1 MHPIRA
7 GEAAGAGA
15 PTVEVSLGEVALVFL
30 KLGTIAFGGPAAHI
44 AMMEDEFVTRRR
56 WLTREQFLDRLG
68 AANLIPGPSSTEMAI
83 FIGYEKRG
91 WAGLLVA
98 GCTFILPAA
107 IMVGAIASA
116 YVRYGTLPQVNGVL
130 YALKPVVIAVVIQAF
145 WKLART
151 AVKTA
156 WLGIVALIAAVSYA
170 LRVHE
175 VLILAIA
182 AILAG
187 APLLY
192 RALRTRP
199 LLPAF
204 FLTPMT
210 PARAVAIFAAT
221 SAPFGLWRLF
231 LVFTK
236 VGAVLFGSGYV
247 LLAFLQAD
255 LVDGLHWLTERQLL
269 DAVAVGQITPGP
281 VFTTATFIG
290 YIIGGTPGAIIATI
304 GIFAP
309 AFLFVGISGFVIPR
323 IRRSTIAAAMMDGVV
338 VGSLALMGVVAWQL
352 ARAAIIDLPTL
363 VIAIV
368 STALLLRFRVNSVWL
383 IAAAGAFG
391 WLYRG

>member
-1 MHPIRA
+1 MHPIQA
-7 GEAAGAGA
+7 GEAADAGT
-15 PTVEVSLGEVALVFL
+15 PTVEVSLTEVALVFL

-56 WLTREQFLDRLG
+56 WLTREKFLDRLG
-68 AANLIPGPSSTEMAI
+68 AANLIPGPSSTEVAI

-91 WAGLLVA
+91 WPGLLVA

-192 RALRTRP
+192 RALRTRA
-199 LLPAF
+199 LLPAL
-204 FLTPMT
+204 FLTPIT

-231 LVFTK
+231 LVFAK
-236 VGAVLFGSGYV
+236 IGAVLFGSGYV

-255 LVDGLHWLTERQLL
+255 LVDRLHWLTERQLL
-269 DAVAVGQITPGP
+269 DAIAVGQITPGP

-290 YIIGGTPGAIIATI
+290 YLIGGTPGAVIATI

-309 AFLFVGISGFVIPR
+309 AFLFVGVSGVVVAR
-323 IRRSTIAAAMMDGVV
+323 IRKSVVLASMMDGVV
-338 VGSLALMGVVAWQL
+338 VGSLALMGVVARQL
-352 ARAAIIDLPTL
+352 GRAAIIDVPTL
-363 VIAIV
+363 LIAIV
-368 STALLLRFRVNSVWL
+368 GTALLL
-383 IAAAGAFG
+383 
-391 WLYRG
+391 